1 MYLVILVFSVLVCAV
16 IGLCGWCLW
25 RFFKK
30 KRPKDGK
37 KKKDGKTDGVSKKKK
52 EIYFWI
58 VNNKN
63 QLICKEKEDY
73 RFIVKREH

>member
-37 KKKDGKTDGVSKKKK
+37 KKKDGKTDGVSKTRLKSSIYSARLM
-52 EIYFWI
+52 EIMEEWDLF
-58 VNNKN
+58 
-63 QLICKEKEDY
+63 EK
-73 RFIVKREH
+73 RLNRLLV

>member
-16 IGLCGWCLW
+16 IGLCGWGLW

-30 KRPKDGK
+30 KRPQDGK
-37 KKKDGKTDGVSKKKK
+37 KKKDGKTDGVSKK

-63 QLICKEKEDY
+63 QLICNEKEDY
-73 RFIVKREH
+73 RFLVKGTLG